1 MSHNRNLLIG
11 VAILAICALVVPPA
25 VAQPVPGGTLVP
37 TTIPKYV
44 TPLVIPPV
52 MNNDNTGAD
61 NYDIAV
67 REFYQQILPK
77 TGAGPNGTDSF
88 PATKVWSYGPAA
100 DSVPAVAAPDPA
112 SQFNYPA
119 YTIET
124 MSNVPVNVRWINDL
138 VDDQGDP
145 LPHLLGP
152 VVDQTLHWPTRVLRT
167 ALTAPRPRTAQ
178 PMIQPPTPGLFP
190 S

>member
-1 MSHNRNLLIG
+1 MQKFKGRSRLVAFVGATIVSLATLG
-11 VAILAICALVVPPA
+11 VTSAF
-25 VAQPVPGGTLVP
+25 AQPLPGGTLDP

-52 MNNDNTGAD
+52 MNDNGTGAD

-67 REFYQQILPK
+67 REFNQQILP
-77 TGAGPNGTDSF
+77 APL
-88 PATKVWSYGPAA
+88 PATKVWSYGPAGDA
-100 DSVPAVAAPDPA
+100 VPAVAAPDPA

-124 MSNVPVNVRWINDL
+124 TSNVPVNVRWINDL
-138 VDDQGDP
+138 VDAAGDP

-152 VVDQTLHWPTRVLRT
+152 VVDQTLHWANPGPTP
-167 ALTAPRPRTAQ
+167 APIQPRPRTARRTTRR
-178 PMIQPPTPGLFP
+178 PTAGPCP